1 VESIGVVVVL
11 SGRGNVG
18 TTRPPVLL
26 GSEPLLI
33 ASHLRHGQ
41 ACIDNQD
48 SIRAHE
54 WVDSR
59 SMTSF
64 ARPKVFSIQPA
75 CGGRIE
81 GDKEMTIMSS
91 RPTFLCHSNHFA
103 TIYYPASNKAMSQ
116 STTDRQPLL
125 PTHVDRSSSSRLARP
140 KISFPSS
147 STSALA
153 STNNDETVPT
163 RKWTRT
169 DRVQVEGGERQGVP
183 KLSRE
188 CLWR

>member
-1 VESIGVVVVL
+1 MVGETSARRVL
-11 SGRGNVG
+11 QRSLAANSSQL
-18 TTRPPVLL
+18 P
-26 GSEPLLI
+26 
-33 ASHLRHGQ
+33 SHLGRWST
-41 ACIDNQD
+41 CIEDQD
-48 SIRAHE
+48 GIRVHVWA
-54 WVDSR
+54 DSR
-59 SMTSF
+59 SFSSF
-64 ARPKVFSIQPA
+64 ARPTVFRTQP

-81 GDKEMTIMSS
+81 GDKDMTIMSS
-91 RPTFLCHSNHFA
+91 CSSFLCHSNHFA

-116 STTDRQPLL
+116 TTADRQPLL
-125 PTHVDRSSSSRLARP
+125 PTHVDRSNSSRLARP

-169 DRVQVEGGERQGVP
+169 DRVQVEGGERKGVP

>member
-1 VESIGVVVVL
+1 M
-11 SGRGNVG
+11 
-18 TTRPPVLL
+18 
-26 GSEPLLI
+26 
-33 ASHLRHGQ
+33 
-41 ACIDNQD
+41 
-48 SIRAHE
+48 

-59 SMTSF
+59 SITSS

-81 GDKEMTIMSS
+81 GDKEKTIMSS
-91 RPTFLCHSNHFA
+91 RPSFVCHSHQFA
-103 TIYYPASNKAMSQ
+103 STRYTGSINPMSQ
-116 STTDRQPLL
+116 TTTDRQPLL

-153 STNNDETVPT
+153 STDNDETVPT

>member
-1 VESIGVVVVL
+1 VVGETSARRVL
-11 SGRGNVG
+11 QRSLAANHFQV
-18 TTRPPVLL
+18 P
-26 GSEPLLI
+26 
-33 ASHLRHGQ
+33 SHLRREK
-41 ACIDNQD
+41 ACIEDHD
-48 SIRAHE
+48 SDRAHI

-59 SMTSF
+59 PNPSF
-64 ARPKVFSIQPA
+64 GRSKVFSIQPA

-91 RPTFLCHSNHFA
+91 CPTFLRHSNHFA

-153 STNNDETVPT
+153 STNNDESVPT